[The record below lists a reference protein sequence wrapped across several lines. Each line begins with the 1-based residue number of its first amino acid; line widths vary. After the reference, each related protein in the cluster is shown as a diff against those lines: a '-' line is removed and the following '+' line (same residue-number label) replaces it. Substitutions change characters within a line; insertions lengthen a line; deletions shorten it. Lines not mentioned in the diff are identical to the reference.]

1 MAKDRAEW
9 PNVPAERG
17 GGGGDRGGGDRG
29 GPRAPSAE
37 DTASHVTILAG
48 QAALTS
54 DRAGGHPESL
64 GAAAAAGTLGSSL
77 SPWRVDPTRR
87 QPRAPA
93 WGPFGCPP
101 LTHPEVKSC
110 CTLSSRSR
118 RVSSIASP
126 PSGLEPPRPRTRSG
140 ASAPRARLSLHATAA
155 APSASPPPL
164 RARPAQPQCRA
175 PGRFAQRSGAGLRG
189 RGRPLCRLGG
199 KPVSRF
205 QPEPDLLQG

>member
-1 MAKDRAEW
+1 MAQCPGRKRRGRRG
-9 PNVPAERG
+9 PGRRGPGRPAG
-17 GGGGDRGGGDRG
+17 
-29 GPRAPSAE
+29 A
-37 DTASHVTILAG
+37 
-48 QAALTS
+48 QC
-54 DRAGGHPESL
+54 GGHSLSRDHPGRSGSADQRQGRRASRPLPPESL

-77 SPWRVDPTRR
+77 SPWRADPTRR
-87 QPRAPA
+87 QPRTPA

-189 RGRPLCRLGG
+189 RGCPLCRLGG